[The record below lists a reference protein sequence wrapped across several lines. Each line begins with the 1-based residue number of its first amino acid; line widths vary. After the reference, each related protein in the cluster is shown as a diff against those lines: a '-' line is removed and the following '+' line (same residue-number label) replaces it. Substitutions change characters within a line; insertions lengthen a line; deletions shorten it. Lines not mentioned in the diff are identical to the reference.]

1 VKRAFV
7 VRPEEA
13 GERLDVTLAR
23 HAGVS
28 RAQAQR
34 LLAEGFAVVDGVAR
48 AKHYQVRPGE
58 RVEVEEPP
66 AGETGLVAEEVPFTV
81 VYEDEWL
88 LVVDK
93 PAGVVVHPA
102 PGHEH
107 GTLAQGLLAHGAAG
121 GHERRPGIVH
131 RLDRDTSGLLIV
143 ARRPDAYRR
152 LVALLAARRVARTYH
167 ALLVGDLPQDEG
179 TIDAP
184 IGRHLRDRTRMSLL
198 SAAPRRAVTHFAVL
212 ERLRRAAA
220 GSGEG
225 PVAPPAGGG
234 RGRPAT
240 SGRGGQERFTYVEVR
255 LETGRTH
262 QIRVHFAALGYP
274 VAGDTVYGRGR
285 RPAGLA
291 RQFLHASRLR
301 FPHPRDGRELEF
313 EAPLPEDLTVFLASL
328 RHV

>member
-1 VKRAFV
+1 MRHAFV

-23 HAGVS
+23 HTGLS

-34 LLAEGFAVVDGVAR
+34 LLSDGFARVDGAPR

-66 AGETGLVAEEVPFTV
+66 AGETELVPEQVPFTV

-107 GTLAQGLLAHGAAG
+107 GTLVHGLLERGIAG
-121 GHERRPGIVH
+121 GHELRPGIVH

-152 LVALLAARRVARTYH
+152 LVTLLTTRRIARTYLT
-167 ALLVGDLPQDEG
+167 LLVGDLPQDEG

-184 IGRHLRDRTRMSLL
+184 IGRHLRDRKRMSLH
-198 SAAPRRAVTHFAVL
+198 SAAPRRAVTHFSVRQRL
-212 ERLRRAAA
+212 ERVAAPDAAPRAPRA
-220 GSGEG
+220 GKED
-225 PVAPPAGGG
+225 
-234 RGRPAT
+234 
-240 SGRGGQERFTYVEVR
+240 FTYVEVR

-285 RPAGLA
+285 RTAGLA
-291 RQFLHASRLR
+291 RQFLHAWRLS
-301 FPHPRDGRELEF
+301 FPHPEDGRELSF
-313 EAPLPEDLTVFLASL
+313 EAPLPDELASFL
-328 RHV
+328 TSLHDA